1 VPVSDISQSSSES
14 FTDGNPRARSD
25 PRVDRAVQTL
35 DVAESLGYHL
45 GNAFMYLATMGHTGD
60 AIADLHRAIFHIES
74 EITRLE
80 RKGNQRGS

>member
-1 VPVSDISQSSSES
+1 M
-14 FTDGNPRARSD
+14 DGALRRF
-25 PRVDRAVQTL
+25 Q
-35 DVAESLGYHL
+35 VAESLGYHL